1 MLEYKGFIGEVD
13 FDENARTFYGKVVNA
28 NVLIS
33 FRGRTVD
40 ELEQSYHDVVDTYLE
55 DCRQEGREPE
65 KPYSGKI
72 TVRVEPVLHKRVAIK
87 AASCKKSMNEYLS
100 GLIEKDTADLASACP

>member
-1 MLEYKGFIGEVD
+1 MLEYNGFIGEVD

-33 FRGRTVD
+33 FRGQTVD
-40 ELEQSYHDVVDTYLE
+40 ELEKSFRDVIETYLE

-72 TVRVEPVLHKRVAIK
+72 TLRVEPAVHKRVAIK
-87 AASCKKSMNEYLS
+87 AASCKESMNEYLRR
-100 GLIEKDTADLASACP
+100 LIERDTADLAEVCP